1 MKDNVLIKRILLIAL
16 AVTILLGI
24 VLVALLLST
33 NDKLVKNIK
42 LKENDIVQKNL
53 EFVANGIHPGDP
65 PKEYTLNIT
74 SKNAG
79 DYDIVFDFI
88 EEKNGQ
94 LKNFIDVTLEYEGTS
109 YTYKLAEL
117 LDGQTVQFTCHV
129 SNEPAIIFVRFV
141 MPEEVGN
148 EAQGTSADFF
158 ASLTITRAE

>member
-42 LKENDIVQKNL
+42 LKEDDVVKENL
-53 EFVANGIHPGDP
+53 EFIANGLHPGDT
-65 PKEYTLNIT
+65 KEYTLNIT
-74 SKNAG
+74 SKIAG
-79 DYDIVFDFI
+79 DYTVDFEFI
-88 EEKNGQ
+88 EEKHGL

-109 YTYKLAEL
+109 YTYKLVEL
-117 LDGQTVQFTCHV
+117 LDGQTIQFTCHI
-129 SNEPAIIFVRFV
+129 SKEPAVILVRFV
-141 MPEEVGN
+141 MPIDVGN

-158 ASLTITRAE
+158 ASLTIIRAE